1 MVARVE
7 SLQEFVGKL
16 ACGSGEHLFVDCC
29 GNHSG
34 GHCCVHNAVCDPVD
48 LAGETEDCCAL
59 CCLTVCVCVSVCV
72 RVCQCFVLLLSQA
85 VCKVQLRIGVETF

>member
-29 GNHSG
+29 GHHSG

-59 CCLTVCVCVSVCV
+59 CCLTVCVCECVCVCVSVLCATAKSSGMQSAASN
-72 RVCQCFVLLLSQA
+72 RS
-85 VCKVQLRIGVETF
+85 